1 MTFQII
7 LSDTG
12 GFMTITFLITVIIVE
27 RLQTTIYYSTLI
39 KKMYKYQDDGEG
51 DDGDKAEK
59 KGT

>member
-51 DDGDKAEK
+51 DDGDKAKK